1 MDMKTKPQL
10 LPRHLRMMEG
20 LGENLRLARLR
31 RRLGTELLAERAGIS
46 RATLHKIERGDPS
59 VAMGNYFAVMNA
71 LGMAEIFANLAADDP
86 LGRVIQDDQLPQR
99 VRRDTPTTA

>member
-1 MDMKTKPQL
+1 MKEKPQL
-10 LPRHLRMMEG
+10 LPRHTRIMG
-20 LGENLRLARLR
+20 GVGEQLRLARLR

-71 LGMAEIFANLAADDP
+71 MGLADAFANLGGDDP

-99 VRRDTPTTA
+99 VRRGSTRQ

>member
-1 MDMKTKPQL
+1 MKTKPQL
-10 LPRHLRMMEG
+10 LPRHLQMMAG
-20 LGENLRLARLR
+20 LGEHLRLARLR

-59 VAMGNYFAVMNA
+59 VAMGNYFAVANA
-71 LGMAEIFANLAADDP
+71 LGMAEHFANLAAEDP

-99 VRRDTPTTA
+99 VRRNTPTV